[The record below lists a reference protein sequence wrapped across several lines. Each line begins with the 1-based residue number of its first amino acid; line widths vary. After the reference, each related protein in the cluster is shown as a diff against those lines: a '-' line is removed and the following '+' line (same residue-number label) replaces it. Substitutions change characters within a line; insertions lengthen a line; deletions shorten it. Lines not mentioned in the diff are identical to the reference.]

1 MRKPVATG
9 IKHKQM
15 KKINYKALISKS
27 TLQGAAIGFIIAVLI
42 ILVSFDAP
50 AFAQSQGTLSDLFF
64 VFPALWA
71 VILLPLIFAI
81 TGYYISNRFAVIVKQ
96 QARKLKKEAGRT
108 QMVLSFIEN
117 LRQDKLD
124 EPFSSQQEK
133 DSLTKALL
141 KLREYMVKSKSE
153 HEQRRIEEEQRTW
166 VTQGLAQFG
175 EILRKSSDN
184 LEQLSYEIISYLVNY
199 MKINQGGVFL
209 LSASNNGEKYFEM
222 MASVAFDRRK
232 FADKTINWGEGLI
245 GRCGLE
251 KETIFITDV
260 PNDYIHITSGLGE
273 ANPGTILLVPLKT
286 NDELFGVIELASFQV
301 LEQFEIELVEKS
313 AESIASTIA
322 TVKNNIQ
329 TNKLLRETQIQAEK
343 MAQQEEE
350 LRQNLEEMRA
360 TQEESDRREVERKGI
375 LDAIDHAAIS
385 CEFDTT
391 GNLLS
396 VNDNFLSTFK
406 YKPEEVEG
414 QNLKIFFFKDDVSEL
429 DRILAD
435 LQNGQNFRG
444 RVRRRTKPGNEIYL
458 LSTYSPVMDH
468 NGEIL
473 KILSLENDITE
484 QVKME
489 EALKHSK
496 EELGQMLEEAKNEV
510 KEQFAEIEAVK
521 IRNEKMLEGALDAI
535 ITTNND
541 GVVEFFNAAAEKL
554 WGYGRNEVLGQQSS
568 MLFSKETNKT
578 NEFVSAFVTKEGTKI
593 VGERREV
600 PIRNKYGEDVFVLM
614 LLSEAKV
621 GEEYS
626 HTAFIQNVEVELF

>member
-1 MRKPVATG
+1 
-9 IKHKQM
+9 M

-50 AFAQSQGTLSDLFF
+50 VFAQSQGNLRDLFF

-71 VILLPLIFAI
+71 VILLPVIFAI

-96 QARKLKKEAGRT
+96 QARKIKKEAGRT

-124 EPFSSQQEK
+124 EPFSSQEK
-133 DSLTKALL
+133 KDTLTKALL

-153 HEQRRIEEEQRTW
+153 QEHRRIEEEQRTW

-175 EILRKSSDN
+175 EILRKSNDN

-209 LSASNNGEKYFEM
+209 LSESKNGEKYFEM

-232 FADKTINWGEGLI
+232 FADKTIQWGEGLI

-286 NDELFGVIELASFQV
+286 NDELFGVIELASFQI
-301 LEQFEIELVEKS
+301 LEPFEIELVEKS
-313 AESIASTIA
+313 AESIASTIS
-322 TVKNNIQ
+322 TVKTNIQ

-385 CEFDTT
+385 CEFDTS

-414 QNLKIFFFKDDVSEL
+414 QNLKIFFFKDDVSGL

-444 RVRRRTKPGNEIYL
+444 RVRRRTKPGNEIFL

-468 NGEIL
+468 NGDIL

-535 ITTNND
+535 ITTNNE

-554 WGYGRNEVLGQQSS
+554 WGYDRSEVLGQQST

-578 NEFVSAFVTKEGTKI
+578 NEFVSAFVTKEGAKI

-600 PIRNKYGEDVFVLM
+600 PIRNKFGEDVFVLM

>member
-1 MRKPVATG
+1 M
-9 IKHKQM
+9 QM
-15 KKINYKALISKS
+15 KKINIKALISKA
-27 TLQGAAIGFIIAVLI
+27 TLQGASFGFVLAVLI
-42 ILVSFDAP
+42 ILISLDAP
-50 AFAQSQGTLSDLFF
+50 LFAQNPVNLRGLFM

-71 VILLPLIFAI
+71 VVLLPVFFGVVSFYL
-81 TGYYISNRFAVIVKQ
+81 SKRFAGLVAKQ
-96 QARKLKKEAGRT
+96 GRKLKKEAQRT
-108 QMVLSFIEN
+108 KMVLSFIEN

-124 EPFSSQQEK
+124 VPIDEQKKK
-133 DSLTKALL
+133 DALTRALL
-141 KLREYMVKSKSE
+141 KLREYMIQSKQE
-153 HEQRRIEEEQRTW
+153 QQQRRIEEEQRNW
-166 VTQGLAQFG
+166 VTHGMAQFG
-175 EILRKSSDN
+175 EILRKSNDN
-184 LEQLSYEIISYLVNY
+184 LEELSYEIIRYLVDY

-209 LSASNNGEKYFEM
+209 LNHDKGGSPFFEM
-222 MASVAFDRRK
+222 TASVAFDRRK

-260 PNDYIHITSGLGE
+260 PNDYIHITSGLGG
-273 ANPGTILLVPLKT
+273 ANPGTILLVPLKS
-286 NDELFGVIELASFQV
+286 NDELFGVIELASFQI
-301 LEQFEIELVEKS
+301 LQTYEIELVEKS

-322 TVKNNIQ
+322 MVKNNIQ

-360 TQEESDRREVERKGI
+360 TQEESDRREIERKGI

-385 CEFDTT
+385 CEFDNS

-396 VNDNFLSTFK
+396 VNENFLKTFK

-444 RVRRRTKPGNEIYL
+444 RVRRRTKTGSEISL

-468 NGEIL
+468 HGNIL
-473 KILSLENDITE
+473 KIISLENDVTD

-496 EELGQMLEEAKNEV
+496 EELGLMLEEARNEV
-510 KEQFAEIEAVK
+510 KEQFAEIESVK

-535 ITTNND
+535 ITTNN
-541 GVVEFFNAAAEKL
+541 GGLIEFFNAAAEKL
-554 WGYGRNEVLGQQSS
+554 WGYDRQEVLGQPST
-568 MLFSKETNKT
+568 MLFSKETTKT
-578 NEFVSAFVTKEGTKI
+578 DEFVTAFVSVGGQKI

-600 PIRNKYGEDVFVLM
+600 PIRNKYGEDIPVLM

>member
-1 MRKPVATG
+1 
-9 IKHKQM
+9 M

-50 AFAQSQGTLSDLFF
+50 VFAQSQGNLRDLFF

-71 VILLPLIFAI
+71 VILLPVIFAI
-81 TGYYISNRFAVIVKQ
+81 SGYYISKKFAVIVKQ
-96 QARKLKKEAGRT
+96 QARKIKKEAGRT

-117 LRQDKLD
+117 LRQDKLN
-124 EPFSSQQEK
+124 EPFSSQEK
-133 DSLTKALL
+133 KDTLTKALL

-153 HEQRRIEEEQRTW
+153 QEHRRIEEEQRTW

-175 EILRKSSDN
+175 EILRKSNDN

-209 LSASNNGEKYFEM
+209 LSESKNGEKYFEM

-232 FADKTINWGEGLI
+232 FADKTIQWGEGLI

-286 NDELFGVIELASFQV
+286 NDELFGVIELAAFQI
-301 LEQFEIELVEKS
+301 LEPFEIELVEKS
-313 AESIASTIA
+313 AESIASTIS
-322 TVKNNIQ
+322 TVKTNIQ

-385 CEFDTT
+385 CEFDTS

-414 QNLKIFFFKDDVSEL
+414 QNLKIFFFKDDVSGL

-468 NGEIL
+468 NGDIL

-535 ITTNND
+535 ITTNNE

-554 WGYGRNEVLGQQSS
+554 WGYDRSEVLGQQST

-578 NEFVSAFVTKEGTKI
+578 NEFVSAFVTKEGAKI

-600 PIRNKYGEDVFVLM
+600 PIRNKFGEDVFVLM

>member
-1 MRKPVATG
+1 
-9 IKHKQM
+9 M

-50 AFAQSQGTLSDLFF
+50 AFAQSQGTLKDLFF

-71 VILLPLIFAI
+71 VLFLPLIFAI
-81 TGYYISNRFAVIVKQ
+81 TGYYISKRFSVIVKQ
-96 QARKLKKEAGRT
+96 QARKIKKEASRT

-124 EPFSSQQEK
+124 EPFSAQENK

-141 KLREYMVKSKSE
+141 KLREYMVRSKSE
-153 HEQRRIEEEQRTW
+153 QEQRRIEEEQRTW
-166 VTQGLAQFG
+166 VTQGLAEFG

-209 LSASNNGEKYFEM
+209 LSESKSGEKYFEM

-232 FADKTINWGEGLI
+232 FADKTIHWGEGLI

-273 ANPGTILLVPLKT
+273 SNPGTILLVPLKT
-286 NDELFGVIELASFQV
+286 NDELFGVIELASFQI
-301 LEQFEIELVEKS
+301 LEKFEIELVEKS

-360 TQEESDRREVERKGI
+360 TQEESDRREIERKGI
-375 LDAIDHAAIS
+375 LEAIDHAAIS
-385 CEFDTT
+385 CEFDTS
-391 GNLLS
+391 GSLLS
-396 VNDNFLSTFK
+396 VNENFLSTFK

-535 ITTNND
+535 ITTNNE

-554 WGYGRNEVLGQQSS
+554 WGYGRNEVLGQQST

-578 NEFVSAFVTKEGTKI
+578 DEFVSAFVTKAGTKI

>member
-1 MRKPVATG
+1 
-9 IKHKQM
+9 M
-15 KKINYKALISKS
+15 KKIKYKALISKS
-27 TLQGAAIGFIIAVLI
+27 TLQGAAVGLVIALLIVLI
-42 ILVSFDAP
+42 SFDSP
-50 AFAQSQGTLSDLFF
+50 ALAETKGKLSDLFF
-64 VFPALWA
+64 IFPALWG
-71 VILLPLIFAI
+71 VILLPAIFAI
-81 TGYYISNRFAVIVKQ
+81 TGYYVSKKFAKIIKQ
-96 QARKLKKEAGRT
+96 QSRKLKKEASRT

-117 LRQDKLD
+117 LRHDKLN
-124 EPFSSQQEK
+124 EPFTTQNKK

-141 KLREYMVKSKSE
+141 KLREYMIKSKAE
-153 HEQRRIEEEQRTW
+153 QEQRRIEEEQRTW
-166 VTQGLAQFG
+166 VTHGLAQFG

-184 LEQLSYEIISYLVNY
+184 LEELSYEIINYLVNY

-209 LSASNNGEKYFEM
+209 LNETKNKDKFFEM
-222 MASVAFDRRK
+222 TACVAFDRRK
-232 FADKTINWGEGLI
+232 YADKTINWGEGLI

-251 KETIFITDV
+251 KETIFLTEV
-260 PNDYIHITSGLGE
+260 PDDYINITSGLGE
-273 ANPGTILLVPLKT
+273 SNPGTILIVPLKT

-301 LEQFEIELVEKS
+301 LQKFEIELVEKS
-313 AESIASTIA
+313 AESIASTIS
-322 TVKNNIQ
+322 TVKTNIQ

-375 LDAIDHAAIS
+375 LEAIDHAAIS
-385 CEFDTT
+385 CEFDTS

-396 VNDNFLSTFK
+396 VNENFLSTFK

-429 DRILAD
+429 DRIIAD
-435 LQNGQNFRG
+435 LQNGKNFRG

-473 KILSLENDITE
+473 KIISLENDITE

-489 EALKHSK
+489 DALKHSK
-496 EELGQMLEEAKNEV
+496 EELGQMLEQAKNEV

-541 GVVEFFNAAAEKL
+541 GIVEFFNAAAEKL
-554 WGYGRNEVLGQQSS
+554 WGYDRNEVLGQQST

-578 NEFVSAFVTKEGTKI
+578 DEFVSAFVNKDSKKI

-600 PIRNKYGEDVFVLM
+600 PIRNKYGEDIFVLM
-614 LLSEAKV
+614 LLSEARI
-621 GEEYS
+621 GEESS

>member
-1 MRKPVATG
+1 
-9 IKHKQM
+9 M

-64 VFPALWA
+64 IFPGLWA
-71 VILLPLIFAI
+71 VVLLPVIFAI
-81 TGYYISNRFAVIVKQ
+81 TAYYISNRFALIVKQ
-96 QARKLKKEAGRT
+96 QSRKLKKEASRT

-124 EPFSSQQEK
+124 EPFSAQEKK

-141 KLREYMVKSKSE
+141 KLRQYMVKSKSE
-153 HEQRRIEEEQRTW
+153 QEQRRVEEEQRTW

-209 LSASNNGEKYFEM
+209 LNESKNGEKYFEM

-232 FADKTINWGEGLI
+232 YADKTINWGEGLI

-286 NDELFGVIELASFQV
+286 NDELFGVIELASFQI
-301 LEQFEIELVEKS
+301 LENFEIELVEKS

-375 LDAIDHAAIS
+375 LEAIDHAAIS
-385 CEFDTT
+385 CEFDTS

-429 DRILAD
+429 DRIIAD

-473 KILSLENDITE
+473 KIISLENDVTE

-489 EALKHSK
+489 DALMHSK

-541 GVVEFFNAAAEKL
+541 GIVEFFNEAAEKL
-554 WGYGRNEVLGQQSS
+554 WGYNRSEVLGQQSS

-578 NEFVSAFVTKEGTKI
+578 NEFVTAFVTKGGAKI

-600 PIRNKYGEDVFVLM
+600 PIRNKYGEDVSVLI

-621 GEEYS
+621 AEEYS

>member
-1 MRKPVATG
+1 
-9 IKHKQM
+9 M

-42 ILVSFDAP
+42 ILLSFDAP
-50 AFAQSQGTLSDLFF
+50 AFAQSQGKLGDLFF
-64 VFPALWA
+64 VFPGLWA
-71 VILLPLIFAI
+71 VILLPVIFAI
-81 TGYYISNRFAVIVKQ
+81 TGYYISNRFAVIVKK
-96 QARKLKKEAGRT
+96 QARQLKKEANRT
-108 QMVLSFIEN
+108 SMVLSFIEN
-117 LRQDKLD
+117 LRQNKLD
-124 EPFSSQQEK
+124 EPFASQEKK

-153 HEQRRIEEEQRTW
+153 QEQRRIEEEQRTW

-184 LEQLSYEIISYLVNY
+184 LEELSYEIISYLVNY

-209 LSASNNGEKYFEM
+209 LSESKNREKYFEM

-232 FADKTINWGEGLI
+232 FADKTVNWGEGLI

-286 NDELFGVIELASFQV
+286 NDELYGVIELASFQI
-301 LEQFEIELVEKS
+301 LEKFEIELVEKS

-375 LDAIDHAAIS
+375 LDAIDHSAIS
-385 CEFDTT
+385 CEFDNS

-473 KILSLENDITE
+473 KILSLENDVTE

-554 WGYGRNEVLGQQSS
+554 WGYDRSEVLGQQST

-578 NEFVSAFVTKEGTKI
+578 NEFVSAFVTKAGTKI

>member
-1 MRKPVATG
+1 
-9 IKHKQM
+9 M
-15 KKINYKALISKS
+15 KKTNHKALISKS
-27 TLQGAAIGFIIAVLI
+27 TLQGTAIGLFIAILIVLI
-42 ILVSFDAP
+42 SFDTP
-50 AFAQSQGTLSDLFF
+50 AFAQSQGNLSDLFHI
-64 VFPALWA
+64 FPALWT
-71 VILLPLIFAI
+71 VILLPFIFAI
-81 TGYYISNRFAVIVKQ
+81 TGYYYSNRFTAIIKR
-96 QARKLKKEAGRT
+96 QALKLKKEANRT
-108 QMVLSFIEN
+108 RMVLSFIEN

-124 EPFSSQQEK
+124 EPFSAKEK
-133 DSLTKALL
+133 KDTMTKALL
-141 KLREYMVKSKSE
+141 KLREYMIKSKSE
-153 HEQRRIEEEQRTW
+153 QEQRRIEEEQRTW

-184 LEQLSYEIISYLVNY
+184 LEQLSYDIISYLVNY
-199 MKINQGGVFL
+199 MDINQGGVFL
-209 LSASNNGEKYFEM
+209 LNEVKNGDKYFEL

-232 FADKTINWGEGLI
+232 YADKLIHWGEGLI

-251 KETIFITDV
+251 KETILITDV

-286 NDELFGVIELASFQV
+286 NDELFGVIELASFQI
-301 LEQFEIELVEKS
+301 LEKFEIELVEKS

-343 MAQQEEE
+343 MSQQEEE

-360 TQEESDRREVERKGI
+360 TQEESDRREIERKGI

-385 CEFDTT
+385 CEFDTS

-396 VNDNFLSTFK
+396 VNENFLSTFK

-414 QNLKIFFFKDDVSEL
+414 QNLRVIFFKDDVAEL

-444 RVRRRTKPGNEIYL
+444 RVRRRTKPGHEIYL

-468 NGEIL
+468 NGDIL
-473 KILSLENDITE
+473 KIISLENDITE

-535 ITTNND
+535 ITTNNE

-554 WGYGRNEVLGQQSS
+554 WGYDRSEVLGQQST

-578 NEFVSAFVTKEGTKI
+578 NEFVSAFVSKEGSKI

-600 PIRNKYGEDVFVLM
+600 PIRNKFGEDVYVLM

>member
-1 MRKPVATG
+1 
-9 IKHKQM
+9 M
-15 KKINYKALISKS
+15 KKINHKALISKS
-27 TLQGAAIGFIIAVLI
+27 TLQGAATGFVIAVLI
-42 ILVSFDAP
+42 ILISLDAP
-50 AFAQSQGTLSDLFF
+50 AFAQSQGSLSDLFF

-71 VILLPLIFAI
+71 VMLLPIIFAI
-81 TGYYISNRFAVIVKQ
+81 TGYYFSNRFAAIIKQ
-96 QARKLKKEAGRT
+96 QSRKLKKEANRT

-124 EPFSSQQEK
+124 EPFSSQEK
-133 DSLTKALL
+133 KDAMTKALL

-153 HEQRRIEEEQRTW
+153 QEQRRIEEEQRTW

-184 LEQLSYEIISYLVNY
+184 LEQLSYDIISYLVNY
-199 MKINQGGVFL
+199 MNVNQGGVFL
-209 LSASNNGEKYFEM
+209 LNEAKTGDKYFEM

-232 FADKTINWGEGLI
+232 YADKIIHWGEGLI
-245 GRCGLE
+245 GRCALE

-260 PNDYIHITSGLGE
+260 PNEYIHITSGLGA

-286 NDELFGVIELASFQV
+286 NDELFGVIELASFQI
-301 LEQFEIELVEKS
+301 LEKFEIELVEKS

-343 MAQQEEE
+343 MSQQEEE

-360 TQEESDRREVERKGI
+360 TQEESDRREIERKGI

-385 CEFDTT
+385 CEFDTA

-396 VNDNFLSTFK
+396 VNENFLSTFK

-414 QNLKIFFFKDDVSEL
+414 QNLRVIFFKDDVAEL

-444 RVRRRTKPGNEIYL
+444 RVRRRTKPGHEIYL

-468 NGEIL
+468 NGDIL
-473 KILSLENDITE
+473 KIISLENDITE

-535 ITTNND
+535 ITTNNE

-554 WGYGRNEVLGQQSS
+554 WGYERSEVLGQQST

-578 NEFVSAFVTKEGTKI
+578 NEFVSAFVAKEGSKI

-600 PIRNKYGEDVFVLM
+600 PIRNKFGEDVYVLM